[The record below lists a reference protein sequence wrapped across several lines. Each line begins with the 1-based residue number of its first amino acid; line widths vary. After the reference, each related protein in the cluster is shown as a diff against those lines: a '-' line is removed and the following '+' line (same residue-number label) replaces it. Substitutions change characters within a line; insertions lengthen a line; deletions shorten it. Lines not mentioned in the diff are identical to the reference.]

1 MGDFEEDIRYIRD
14 FMSDVEML
22 SRKCREPLDT
32 RVEPLLAIIYS
43 LAREQIKLKKRYEWG
58 SRPQQE
64 DEFVDDTD
72 IPSIDDLRKMMGDN
86 DDES

>member
-1 MGDFEEDIRYIRD
+1 MADFEEDIRYIRN

-32 RVEPLLAIIYS
+32 RIEPLLAIIHS

-58 SRPQQE
+58 PRPQQE

-72 IPSIDDLRKMMGDN
+72 IPSIDDLRKMMGDS